1 MLHCGVTVAA
11 AAGKCG
17 LHLWLDKSLV
27 HVDVN
32 ALELE
37 DAVQCIQ
44 LYKNLKSPAAELG
57 EWDLH
62 GQFCAGVHFSVMYRT
77 HLWMPAGPH
86 TSQALHHNTQD
97 MECEA
102 LSLQF

>member
-17 LHLWLDKSLV
+17 LHFWLDKSLV

-57 EWDLH
+57 ECGICMDS
-62 GQFCAGVHFSVMYRT
+62 SVQVCT
-77 HLWMPAGPH
+77 FL
-86 TSQALHHNTQD
+86 
-97 MECEA
+97 
-102 LSLQF
+102 